1 MDASLILLTTGTKEL
16 EWFDCIFSPSPNSGT
31 LIRVL
36 LGLMIFGSVWFDFYK
51 KKIIKLNYFF

>member
-36 LGLMIFGSVWFDFYK
+36 LGLMIFSSVWFDFYK
-51 KKIIKLNYFF
+51 KN